1 MISKYEKDAYQFLAF
16 YRFLAYALAVMF
28 TQIGASLSTPLM
40 SPVQLYIT
48 LSILGIY
55 TILKVFSPLRWQER
69 SKMTYIILAGDFIL
83 CIMLLVYTNGL
94 NSIFLLY
101 SLTPIMTAALLFEEK
116 IALTLAAIATI
127 SLSIT
132 HLTLSQ
138 FSERFIPILEGNNLA
153 LLIVYTL
160 FSFVSATVPFRTNL
174 NLRRRIESESIF
186 EERRRLAREIHDG
199 VAQSLGY
206 LNLKTKL
213 INEAISSQNT
223 AQALTDLSDIQET
236 VKNTYEDIRES
247 IDQLSTETGSLP
259 IVSSLANHIREFSKK
274 YSIEV
279 QFDVA
284 KAFPKLSPVADLQ
297 LLRITQEA
305 LTNVRRHATANK
317 IEVKLEYTS
326 ETGTMLLT
334 VKDNG
339 QGFSLSDQEISTPSY
354 HGLKII
360 KERAEGLGG
369 RLDISSTP
377 GKGTTISI
385 ILPIEKVSL

>member
-1 MISKYEKDAYQFLAF
+1 
-16 YRFLAYALAVMF
+16 
-28 TQIGASLSTPLM
+28 
-40 SPVQLYIT
+40 
-48 LSILGIY
+48 
-55 TILKVFSPLRWQER
+55 
-69 SKMTYIILAGDFIL
+69 MTYIILAGDFIL

-116 IALTLAAIATI
+116 VAITLAAIATI

-284 KAFPKLSPVADLQ
+284 KAFPTLSPVADLQ

-377 GKGTTISI
+377 GKGTTIAI
-385 ILPIEKVSL
+385 ILPIEKVRL